1 MCLEQ
6 EIYNGCQY
14 NMLRCFSTA
23 QLLATQICSY
33 CYLLL
38 KLHNFAEINFTA
50 SDHQYEEGCIARE
63 EGCSSEA
70 E

>member
-1 MCLEQ
+1 L
-6 EIYNGCQY
+6 G
-14 NMLRCFSTA
+14 
-23 QLLATQICSY
+23 TQICSY

-38 KLHNFAEINFTA
+38 KLHNFAEINSRPS

-70 E
+70 EECEIADGEERSDQEGEEVKIFI